1 MTLTFELLQFIFN
14 FGISI
19 IISLLYMRIR
29 SNEEQPNWRELANT
43 EKIERLNKMIEK
55 ESMIS
60 IEMEKAINL
69 LRDRL
74 TALEEKDATK

>member
-1 MTLTFELLQFIFN
+1 MTFELLQFVFN
-14 FGISI
+14 LG
-19 IISLLYMRIR
+19 ISLLVALLYIRIR
-29 SNEEQPNWRELANT
+29 SNEKQPNWRELANT
-43 EKIERLNKMIEK
+43 EKLEKLYKMVEK

-74 TALEEKDATK
+74 TALEGKDAK

>member
-1 MTLTFELLQFIFN
+1 MMTFELLQFVFN
-14 FGISI
+14 LG
-19 IISLLYMRIR
+19 ISLLVALLYIRIR
-29 SNEEQPNWRELANT
+29 SNEKQPNWRELANT
-43 EKIERLNKMIEK
+43 EKLEKLYKMVEK

-74 TALEEKDATK
+74 TALEGKDAK